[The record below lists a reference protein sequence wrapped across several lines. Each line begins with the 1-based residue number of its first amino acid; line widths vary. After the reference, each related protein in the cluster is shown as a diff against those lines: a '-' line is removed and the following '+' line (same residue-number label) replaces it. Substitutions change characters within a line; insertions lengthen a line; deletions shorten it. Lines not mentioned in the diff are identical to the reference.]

1 MRLPTWLS
9 LLRRYAYGA
18 VPVDGY
24 YRAPTSCDR
33 PARSDSLPQIAPKGA
48 ESRGVH
54 GKWVN
59 VRLIGVK

>member
-9 LLRRYAYGA
+9 LLLRYAHGA

-24 YRAPTSCDR
+24 YAAPAPCDR
-33 PARSDSLPQIAPKGA
+33 TARSDSLPQIAPKWAG
-48 ESRGVH
+48 SRGVH

-59 VRLIGVK
+59 VRLIGIK